1 VARPASVTLLL
12 LRGEALSALSEPAKA
27 EAALRLAQ
35 RAAVEQGALPGLW
48 RAHAALGKHYL
59 RFKQRTLANTE
70 FEQARA
76 FIGGLAERI
85 PAESLREQFLRQ
97 SRRLAPP
104 AAPPPLKTGG
114 RREFGGLTERERETV
129 ALIAEGK
136 SNREIAAHLVVS
148 DETVKTHVSH
158 ILSKL
163 GLRSRTQI
171 AAWAIQHGL
180 TNQN

>member
-1 VARPASVTLLL
+1 
-12 LRGEALSALSEPAKA
+12 
-27 EAALRLAQ
+27 
-35 RAAVEQGALPGLW
+35 LW

-59 RFKQRTLANTE
+59 RFKQRTLANAE

-85 PAESLREQFLRQ
+85 PPADLREQFLRQ

-104 AAPPPLKTGG
+104 AAPPPPRPAG

-171 AAWAIQHGL
+171 AAWAIQHKL
-180 TNQN
+180 NNQS